1 MAKVSAL
8 KTGKASG
15 PPPADAAPNN
25 LDRPARDKTETKG
38 KIEFS
43 VPEWLIEDFSA
54 EAARRF
60 GFKKGSK
67 SQMFMQLWDE
77 YKTRQSD

>member
-15 PPPADAAPNN
+15 PPPADAAPKN
-25 LDRPARDKTETKG
+25 LDLPARDKKEAKG

-67 SQMFMQLWDE
+67 SLMFMQLWEE
-77 YKTRQSD
+77 YNSRDSG